1 MNDIVYRNCTIKDL
15 ASISREILD
24 RYPDERVFAFYGD
37 LGAGKTTLIKAL
49 CQSLGVDEDVTSP
62 TYAIINEYNAGG
74 IDLIYHFDFYRIKKP
89 EEALDIGYEEYI
101 YSGNYCFMEWADKIG
116 ELLPLPHVLITIT
129 KDDDENART
138 ITTLLNTR

>member
-1 MNDIVYRNCTIKDL
+1 MQDLVYHNCTIIDL
-15 ASISREILD
+15 ASIAREILD

-49 CQSLGVDEDVTSP
+49 CLALGVDEDVTSP

-116 ELLPLPHVLITIT
+116 ELLPFPHVLITIA
-129 KDDDENART
+129 KEDDENART